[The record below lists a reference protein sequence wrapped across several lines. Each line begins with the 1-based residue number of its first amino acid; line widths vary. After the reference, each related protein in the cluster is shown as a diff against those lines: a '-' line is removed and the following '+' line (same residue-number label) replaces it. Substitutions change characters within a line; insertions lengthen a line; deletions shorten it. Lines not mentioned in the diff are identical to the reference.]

1 MHFNRTGM
9 IFRNQTDNT
18 IVVNNFIKDNWTV
31 GVLFLDASS
40 GTNSPV
46 QTAANCTFN
55 NNDISGNWYGQ
66 IVDRQLGGSLPA
78 PGTNTKN
85 FTCNWYGVIPP
96 VVSTANSSEPG
107 YAVQIPVAYGGSAVA
122 PGGQPD
128 ILGGASANFVYT
140 PYLITGTDV
149 GGITNDG
156 FQPVAGCSAP
166 CALVASSSSTAIAC
180 SGGTATVTVSASGG
194 TGSYTGT
201 GTFTVSAGT
210 YTYTVTDVNGCTA
223 TTTITVSEPTAM
235 SASATSTDATC
246 PSYNNGTAT
255 VTASGGTSPYTYLWS
270 NSQTG
275 STATALATGTYT
287 VTATDANG
295 CTTSTSVTVAGSLAG
310 PVHNINTG
318 LNYCTIQAAIS
329 AVSTVNGHTIT
340 VDAGTYNEDVT
351 VNKQLTILGAG
362 IGSSIV
368 SGPIGGGGSTFA
380 VTSSNV
386 VIDGFT
392 ITRAGNNTTDW
403 NNAGLNSAG
412 IAIQSQGIFAE
423 VRFCEI
429 TGMRTAIDINNSNGN
444 NIHNN
449 NIHFNRTGMIFRNQT
464 DNTIVVNN
472 FIKDNWTVGVLFL
485 DASSGT
491 NSPVQ
496 TAANCTFNN
505 NDISGNW
512 YGQIVDRQL
521 GGSLPAPGT
530 NLKNF
535 TCNWYG
541 VIPPVVSTA
550 NSSEPGYAAQIPVAY
565 GGSAVAPGGQPD
577 ILGGASANFVY
588 TPYLITGTDVGGI
601 TNDGFQPVAGCSAP
615 CALVASSSSTAIAC
629 NGGTATVTVSASGGT
644 GSYTGT
650 GTFTV
655 TAGTYTYTVTD
666 VNGCT
671 ATTTITV
678 TEPAVLVASSSA
690 TAIACNGGTSTVTV
704 SASGGTAP
712 YTGTGPVTVTAGT
725 YTYTVT
731 DANGCTNSTTITVTE
746 PTALVAS
753 SSATAIA
760 CNGGTSTVTV
770 SATGGTAPGVR
781 TGGITHSN

>member
-1 MHFNRTGM
+1 M
-9 IFRNQTDNT
+9 
-18 IVVNNFIKDNWTV
+18 
-31 GVLFLDASS
+31 
-40 GTNSPV
+40 
-46 QTAANCTFN
+46 
-55 NNDISGNWYGQ
+55 
-66 IVDRQLGGSLPA
+66 
-78 PGTNTKN
+78 
-85 FTCNWYGVIPP
+85 
-96 VVSTANSSEPG
+96 
-107 YAVQIPVAYGGSAVA
+107 
-122 PGGQPD
+122 
-128 ILGGASANFVYT
+128 
-140 PYLITGTDV
+140 
-149 GGITNDG
+149 
-156 FQPVAGCSAP
+156 
-166 CALVASSSSTAIAC
+166 
-180 SGGTATVTVSASGG
+180 
-194 TGSYTGT
+194 
-201 GTFTVSAGT
+201 
-210 YTYTVTDVNGCTA
+210 
-223 TTTITVSEPTAM
+223 
-235 SASATSTDATC
+235 
-246 PSYNNGTAT
+246 
-255 VTASGGTSPYTYLWS
+255 
-270 NSQTG
+270 
-275 STATALATGTYT
+275 
-287 VTATDANG
+287 
-295 CTTSTSVTVAGSLAG
+295 
-310 PVHNINTG
+310 
-318 LNYCTIQAAIS
+318 
-329 AVSTVNGHTIT
+329 NGHTIT

-577 ILGGASANFVY
+577 ILGGASANFV
-588 TPYLITGTDVGGI
+588 
-601 TNDGFQPVAGCSAP
+601 
-615 CALVASSSSTAIAC
+615 
-629 NGGTATVTVSASGGT
+629 
-644 GSYTGT
+644 
-650 GTFTV
+650 
-655 TAGTYTYTVTD
+655 
-666 VNGCT
+666 
-671 ATTTITV
+671 
-678 TEPAVLVASSSA
+678 
-690 TAIACNGGTSTVTV
+690 
-704 SASGGTAP
+704 
-712 YTGTGPVTVTAGT
+712 
-725 YTYTVT
+725 
-731 DANGCTNSTTITVTE
+731 
-746 PTALVAS
+746 
-753 SSATAIA
+753 
-760 CNGGTSTVTV
+760 
-770 SATGGTAPGVR
+770 
-781 TGGITHSN
+781 